1 MDQNRSRNQDV
12 PNRQSEMEQA
22 EGSRENV
29 RNSDDSV
36 TSRQSPGSK
45 SERGR
50 GSDGER
56 NRMDS
61 DSASGSSNSGGIT
74 NRPLDR
80 EQCEQQQLPERGQ
93 SQSER

>member
-1 MDQNRSRNQDV
+1 MNQNRSRNQDV
-12 PNRQSEMEQA
+12 PNRESEMEQA
-22 EGSRENV
+22 EGSRENI
-29 RNSDDSV
+29 RNSGEGV

-61 DSASGSSNSGGIT
+61 DSSSRSSNSGGIT

-80 EQCEQQQLPERGQ
+80 EQCEQQQLPDRGR

>member
-1 MDQNRSRNQDV
+1 MDQEGSLMNQDRKRDRNMPTRQSDMGKTERSRN
-12 PNRQSEMEQA
+12 
-22 EGSRENV
+22 
-29 RNSDDSV
+29 
-36 TSRQSPGSK
+36 TS

-50 GSDGER
+50 GSDRER

-61 DSASGSSNSGGIT
+61 ESSRSSNSGGIT

-80 EQCEQQQLPERGQ
+80 ERCEQEQLPERGQ